1 MSGLEVRSLEKSFGG
16 ITVAKDI
23 NVSLPPGART
33 ALIGPNGAGK
43 STFANLITGI
53 LAPDSGTIQLDGRDI
68 RPLKEAERVKAGIAK
83 TFQITTLFK
92 DLTVRENVRLP
103 LLERDG
109 RALTWRRRARSWPE
123 IEDEIEARLGALN
136 LTAMADTRVADLAYG
151 QQRLVELA
159 MTLVLRPRVLIL
171 DEPAAGVPSS
181 DSHLII
187 EAIEALPQ
195 DLSVLIIEHDM
206 KLVFRVARSI
216 IVLVNGEILTEG
228 PPEAIAADRRVR
240 DLYLGG
246 RHD

>member
-1 MSGLEVRSLEKSFGG
+1 MSGLEVRALEKSFGG
-16 ITVAKDI
+16 ITVAKNI
-23 NVSLPPGART
+23 NVTLRPGART

-53 LAPDSGTIQLDGRDI
+53 LAPDSGSIQLDGRDI
-68 RPLKEAERVKAGIAK
+68 RPLKEADRVKAGIAK

-103 LLERDG
+103 LLERHG
-109 RALTWRRRARSWPE
+109 RALTWRRRAQSWPE
-123 IEDEIEARLGALN
+123 IEDEIAAQLAALN
-136 LTAMADTRVADLAYG
+136 LTLMADTRVADLAYG

-187 EAIEALPQ
+187 DAIEALPQ

-228 PPEAIAADRRVR
+228 APEAIASDPRVR

>member
-1 MSGLEVRSLEKSFGG
+1 MSGLEVRALEKSFGG

-23 NVSLPPGART
+23 NVRLLPGART
-33 ALIGPNGAGK
+33 ALIGPNGSGK

-68 RPLKEAERVKAGIAK
+68 RPLKEADRVKAGIAK

-92 DLTVRENVRLP
+92 ELTVRENVRLP
-103 LLERDG
+103 LLERYG
-109 RALTWRRRARSWPE
+109 RALTWRRRAQSWPTV
-123 IEDEIEARLGALN
+123 EDEIAAQLESLN
-136 LTAMADTRVADLAYG
+136 LTPIADLRVADLAYG

-181 DSHLII
+181 DSQLII
-187 EAIEALPQ
+187 DAIEALPK

-206 KLVFRVARSI
+206 KLVFRVAQSI
-216 IVLVNGEILTEG
+216 IVMVNGEILTEG
-228 PPEAIAADRRVR
+228 PPNAIAADPRVR